1 MTRIAF
7 LFRTDVHSADKNPAS
22 WKASYSD
29 EIESNLEQ
37 IGELAAKHKVA
48 AVLDGGD
55 FFHVKASTR
64 NSHALVART
73 ADIHGVYPCPTW
85 IVPGNHDIAYNNLD
99 TLDRQQPL
107 RVLFSSGVF
116 HRLGEATFSSSA
128 GTDRYERLSDDEGNE
143 VTVRVVGFPYSMTR
157 TVDELRALKKGDED
171 FLIAI
176 VHNLAAEDPPPGVD
190 EFFGEPVFRYED
202 LASDEGP
209 DVWCFGHWHKD
220 QGSCFINGRY
230 FINPGAVSRGAL
242 VKENLKRVPQVA
254 LIEFVDGEIMV
265 GMIPLKVA
273 PATEVFDL
281 ERKARREKE
290 SEVIEEFVAHMQ
302 QEVAA
307 DPGESIEG
315 SIKNLSDFAADVQA
329 TALEYLERAR
339 G

>member
-1 MTRIAF
+1 MTRLAF
-7 LFRTDVHSADKNPAS
+7 IFRTDVHSADKNPVS
-22 WKASYSD
+22 WKASYPD
-29 EIESNLEQ
+29 EICSNLEQ
-37 IGELAAKHKVA
+37 IGELAAKHNAA

-64 NSHALVART
+64 NSHGLVAKT
-73 ADIHGVYPCPTW
+73 ADIHAGYPCPTW

-107 RVLFSSGVF
+107 RVLFASGVF
-116 HRLGEATFSSSA
+116 HRLGEATFGPSSNGS
-128 GTDRYERLSDDEGNE
+128 RYDKLADDGSGP
-143 VTVRVVGFPYSMTR
+143 TVRVVGVPYSMTR
-157 TVDELRALKKGDED
+157 TVDDLRAIKKGDED
-171 FLIAI
+171 HLIAI
-176 VHNLAAEDPPPGVD
+176 VHNLASEDPPPGVD

-202 LASDEGP
+202 LASDDGP

-220 QGSCFINGRY
+220 QGSCFIKNTY

-242 VKENLKRVPQVA
+242 VKENLKRIPQVA
-254 LIEFVDGEIMV
+254 LIEFIDGEIMV

-290 SEVIEEFVAHMQ
+290 SEVIEEFVSHMQ
-302 QEVAA
+302 RDVAD
-307 DPGESIEG
+307 DPSESIEG
-315 SIKNLSDFAADVQA
+315 NIKSLSDFAADVQT

>member
-1 MTRIAF
+1 MSRIAF

-37 IGELAAKHKVA
+37 IGELAAKHRVA

-73 ADIHGVYPCPTW
+73 ADIHKVYPCPTW

-116 HRLGEATFSSSA
+116 NRLGETVFHGGDPKA
-128 GTDRYERLSDDEGNE
+128 GTG
-143 VTVRVVGFPYSMTR
+143 VTVRVVGVPYSMTR
-157 TVDELRALKKGDED
+157 TVDELRAIKKGDED
-171 FLIAI
+171 HLIAI
-176 VHNLAAEDPPPGVD
+176 VHNLASEDPPPGVD

-202 LASDEGP
+202 LASEDGP

-220 QGSCFINGRY
+220 QGAVEIKGKR

-242 VKENLKRVPQVA
+242 VKENLQRTPQVA

-302 QEVAA
+302 EEVTN

-315 SIKNLSDFAADVQA
+315 SIKNLSDFAADVQT